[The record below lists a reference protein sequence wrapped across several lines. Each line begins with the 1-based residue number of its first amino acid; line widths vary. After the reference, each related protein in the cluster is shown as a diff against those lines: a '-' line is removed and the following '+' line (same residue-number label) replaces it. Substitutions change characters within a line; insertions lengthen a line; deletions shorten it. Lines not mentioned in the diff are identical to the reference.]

1 MFNNPDTSL
10 SNLMFGLRRLINKSD
25 KENRLK
31 HELTVSQFETLWFI
45 GPTGRRT
52 MESIADHLNIK
63 PPSVTALVDKLEK
76 SGLVA
81 REKDPADRRLI
92 QVVLTKKMIKE
103 LQVMGRKKELVFD
116 KIISKLSPADQKEL
130 ERILSILIK
139 K

>member
-10 SNLMFGLRRLINKSD
+10 SNLMFGLRRLINKSE
-25 KENRLK
+25 KENKLK

-76 SGLVA
+76 SGLVT

-92 QVVLTKKMIKE
+92 QVVLTKKTIKE
-103 LQVMGRKKELVFD
+103 LQMMGRKKELVFD